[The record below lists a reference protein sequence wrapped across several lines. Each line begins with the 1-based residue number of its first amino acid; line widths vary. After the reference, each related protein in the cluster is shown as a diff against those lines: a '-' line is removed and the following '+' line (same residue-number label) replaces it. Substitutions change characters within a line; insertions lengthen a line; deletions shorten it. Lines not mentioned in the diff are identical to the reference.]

1 MWVPGVLAM
10 DVAGFLFWS
19 FPPARILWGG
29 RRKRILGI
37 AAGVISIQASWIA
50 LQLLWARLI
59 LLRMF
64 IVDATFTLIR
74 RLVCGDK
81 IYETHRSY
89 AYRFASRKYGKHLS
103 VTLAVGPI
111 NIVWLLPV
119 ALCVSYFGM
128 DDALGLVIAY
138 SPLVMLAVKF
148 HAGEIEINQA
158 FDS

>member
-1 MWVPGVLAM
+1 MSSGCFGYGCCGIYVLELPS
-10 DVAGFLFWS
+10 GTHFH
-19 FPPARILWGG
+19 GG

-37 AAGVISIQASWIA
+37 GAGVISIQASWIA
-50 LQLLWARLI
+50 PQLLWARLI
-59 LLRMF
+59 LLGMF

-81 IYETHRSY
+81 IYEAHRSY
-89 AYRFASRKYGKHLS
+89 AYHFASRKYGKHLS

-111 NIVWLLPV
+111 NIVWLLPA